1 MKKISQTLSY
11 NLTVYKS
18 KNNNIL
24 LKLCFI
30 DNIKLI
36 ISNFNKYPL
45 IGIKN
50 KDFQDFLINS
60 LLYDNL

>member
-24 LKLCFI
+24 KLYFI

-36 ISNFNKYPL
+36 ISYFNKYPL

-60 LLYDNL
+60 LLYHNL